1 MMNPDTNRFEEI
13 PGDDE
18 HLLKAY
24 LKGWKVFAIGEKVT
38 IKETDFT
45 VVDISPN
52 KLVLR
57 PYGNVNLSAKQEAQ
71 KAHA

>member
-1 MMNPDTNRFEEI
+1 MMNPDTNRFEMI

-45 VVDISPN
+45 VTDISPN
-52 KLVLR
+52 KLTLR
-57 PYGNVNLSAKQEAQ
+57 PYGNVNLSAGQEAE
-71 KAHA
+71 KANV